1 MKLPEGDRSILATFT
16 SWNVAEGAL
25 QDLKQAGFDVVQL
38 DRVTRYGH
46 NENAEYNDPVRGQ
59 AATLSGL
66 TQLSGNEFAA
76 GNAGPLIAADPAASG
91 MSGEMVD
98 EQGVLLTT
106 VVADDRVQEAVGII
120 EQHGGRV

>member
-16 SWNVAEGAL
+16 SWNVAEKAI
-25 QDLKQAGFDVVQL
+25 QDLKQSGFDVVQL

-46 NENAEYNDPVRGQ
+46 NENAAYNDPVRGQ

-66 TQLSGNEFAA
+66 TQLSGDEFAA

-91 MSGEMVD
+91 MSGEMID
-98 EQGVLLTT
+98 EQGVLLTA
-106 VVADDRVQEAVGII
+106 VVSTDQVEEAVRII
-120 EQHGGRV
+120 KQHGGRV

>member
-16 SWNVAEGAL
+16 SWNVAEEAA
-25 QDLKQAGFDVVQL
+25 QDLKAAGFDVVQL

-46 NENAEYNDPVRGQ
+46 NENREYNDPVRGQ
-59 AATLSGL
+59 ANTLSGL
-66 TQLSGNEFAA
+66 TQLSGDDFAA

-106 VVADDRVQEAVGII
+106 VVSTDQVQNAVRII
-120 EQHGGRV
+120 EQRGGRV